1 MYNVHQINIIGRQSV
16 LEQEENERKEVLE
29 WLEEEIQGIVKQES
43 KSASR
48 ERIVEQEEHRGS
60 YPSVI
65 PSRKLFW

>member
-1 MYNVHQINIIGRQSV
+1 MFTKINIIGIQSV

-43 KSASR
+43 KSANG
-48 ERIVEQEEHRGS
+48 ERMVEQEEHRVS
-60 YPSVI
+60 YPSVL